1 MSNHTLSAFDADLS
15 RIRSEVIDMG
25 DRVEKAVKGAV
36 AALTK
41 RDLNMA
47 ETPIRLD
54 TEIDSMQREIETNVV
69 ETIARRQPFAVNLR
83 EPVGA
88 FHIVNNL
95 ERIGDLAKSICKRAL
110 VMEGTLPAKLLRG
123 IQRVSAPVLLQL
135 GLVLDSYAK
144 RDAAE
149 ALAVWS
155 SDREID
161 AAHGS
166 LLRELLTHMME
177 DPRNIAFCAHLL
189 FCSKN
194 LERMGDHTTNIAES
208 VHYMVTGQRLNGD
221 RPKKEDLSFL
231 RLRSVAGARSP
242 LRA

>member
-1 MSNHTLSAFDADLS
+1 MSAFDADLS
-15 RIRSEVIDMG
+15 RIRSEVTDMG
-25 DRVEKAVKGAV
+25 DRVEKAVRDAV
-36 AALTK
+36 GALTK
-41 RDLNMA
+41 CDLDVA
-47 ETPIRLD
+47 ETVIRLD
-54 TEIDSMQREIETNVV
+54 AEIDSRQRKIETNVV
-69 ETIARRQPFAVNLR
+69 ETIARRQPFAVDLR
-83 EPVGA
+83 ELVGA
-88 FHIVNNL
+88 FHIVNGL

-110 VMEGTLPAKLLRG
+110 IMEGTPPAKLLRG
-123 IQRVSAPVLLQL
+123 IQRVSTPVLHQL
-135 GLVLDSYAK
+135 GLVLDSYAE

-166 LLRELLTHMME
+166 LLRELLIHMME
-177 DPRNIAFCAHLL
+177 DPRNIVFCTHLL

-221 RPKKEDLSFL
+221 RPKREDLSFL
-231 RLRSVAGARSP
+231 RLRTRLGARSP

>member
-1 MSNHTLSAFDADLS
+1 MSNHTMSAFDADLS

-25 DRVEKAVKGAV
+25 DRVEKAVRGAV
-36 AALTK
+36 GALTK
-41 RDLNMA
+41 RDLDVA
-47 ETPIRLD
+47 EMLIRLD
-54 TEIDSMQREIETNVV
+54 AEIDSRQREIETNVV
-69 ETIARRQPFAVNLR
+69 ETIARRQPFAVDLR
-83 EPVGA
+83 ELVGA
-88 FHIVNNL
+88 FHIVNDL
-95 ERIGDLAKSICKRAL
+95 ERIGDLAKSICKRTL
-110 VMEGTLPAKLLRG
+110 MMEGTPPAKLLRG
-123 IQRVSAPVLLQL
+123 IQRVSRPVVHQL
-135 GLVLDSYAK
+135 RLVLDSYAE

-155 SDREID
+155 SDKEID

-177 DPRNIAFCAHLL
+177 DPRNIVFCTHLL

-208 VHYMVTGQRLNGD
+208 VHYIVTGQRLSGD

-231 RLRSVAGARSP
+231 RPRSLLGAR
-242 LRA
+242 A